1 MIDNKLVIAID
12 FDGTIVEEA
21 YPSLGK
27 LRKGAKKYINK
38 LHNDGHIII
47 INTCRS
53 GVHQNAAFKML
64 VGLEVEFD
72 LMNENHPSVIAEYN
86 SDSRKIS
93 ADLYIDDKN
102 LVKLPSWKQKYKLI
116 KKHYKRIKH
125 NEK

>member
-12 FDGTIVEEA
+12 FDGTIVKED
-21 YPSLGK
+21 YPRLGK

-38 LHNDGHIII
+38 LYQDGHIII

-53 GVHQNAAFKML
+53 GVYQEAAFKLL
-64 VGLEVEFD
+64 VGLDIEFD
-72 LMNENHPSVIAEYN
+72 YMNENHPKVIEQYKN
-86 SDSRKIS
+86 DSRKIS

-116 KKHYKRIKH
+116 KKHYKRIK
-125 NEK
+125 NGEI

>member
-125 NEK
+125 NEG